1 MRKYLKYILLAIVI
15 VIIFIA
21 IIIIRKNNKEALPSE
36 ELLGIN
42 YGIDGNRAELNY
54 ETKNPVAA
62 LYVEGYGSIV
72 VELYPDIAPNTVNN
86 FVQLIKD
93 GYYDNN
99 TIHRVQKDFVLQGGD
114 PTGTGVNNPGFTIK
128 GEFSAN
134 GYTENDL
141 SHTKGVISMA
151 RSGYSMDSASTQFFI
166 MLGDNTSLDGNYA
179 AFGKVID
186 GYELLDKINE
196 EAKPKTNSSMG
207 ELIKPIKLKKVLIDQ
222 NGKHYGEPERIT
234 QKN

>member
-42 YGIDGNRAELNY
+42 YEIDGNRAELNY
-54 ETKNPVAA
+54 ETNNPVAA